1 VSLRA
6 QRYREKAELCERMAA
21 QAKTYEVRASFDEV
35 ARQWRDLAR
44 QVEQLEFDKPSQ
56 LK

>member
-1 VSLRA
+1 MSLRA

-21 QAKTYEVRASFDEV
+21 QAKAHEVSASFDEV

-44 QVEQLEFDKPSQ
+44 QVEQLEFDKLPH